1 MEAYLLETEQIRS
14 SIQKPESGM
23 GYQTAQLDRLRGY
36 IVASKVFVPITTSSG
51 GEWPEKVYYSK
62 NLAVVAPQPKSA
74 LTGRLIIEP
83 PWKTAFGSVTSSEG
97 RLENE
102 TTTELNDVFFRL
114 SAYRDDRRIRADRS
128 LARAS
133 YSTTERDLTVVPSGL
148 AAVGRFALPT
158 RISAR
163 YVFKIT
169 PGAGVR
175 ILYGTVIPDFGLCGG
190 GVEVFFPEGT
200 GSGTVSDATEIPEK

>member
-1 MEAYLLETEQIRS
+1 MESYLLEADQIRS
-14 SIQKPESGM
+14 SIQKPEAGM
-23 GYQTAQLDRLRGY
+23 GYQTAEVDRREGY
-36 IVASKVFVPITTSSG
+36 IVASKVFVPITASLRG
-51 GEWPEKVYYSK
+51 QLPDKVYHAK
-62 NLAVVAPQPKSA
+62 NLAVVAPQPKST
-74 LTGRLIIEP
+74 LTGRIIFKR
-83 PWKTAFGSVTSSEG
+83 PWMEVFGSPTSSEG

-102 TTTELNDVFFRL
+102 TTTAANDVFFRL
-114 SAYRDDRRIRADRS
+114 SAYPDDNRIRSDRS
-128 LARAS
+128 LAPGS

-163 YVFKIT
+163 YVFKIA

-200 GSGTVSDATEIPEK
+200 DPGTVSDAKKIPEK